1 MASANSPGT
10 AGVSPATFRQRAS
23 AGRRPAVP
31 GSRQKPTPAELLV
44 LEQFLPYRLS
54 ILSNR
59 VSRAIARRYAKT
71 FELSIPEWRV
81 IAVLGRRPGLT
92 AKEIAEATEMDKV
105 AVSRAVARLITAKR
119 VASRAD
125 RADARRQLLS
135 LTREGESVHARI
147 APIAL
152 ASEERLL
159 AALDARER
167 ALLDQL
173 LDRLLEAAK
182 VL

>member
-1 MASANSPGT
+1 MASAN
-10 AGVSPATFRQRAS
+10 R
-23 AGRRPAVP
+23 
-31 GSRQKPTPAELLV
+31 KPTPAKGSGELLV
-44 LEQFLPYRLS
+44 LEEFLPYRLS

-71 FELSIPEWRV
+71 FELTIPEWRI

-105 AVSRAVARLITAKR
+105 AVSRAVARLVSARR
-119 VASRAD
+119 VAARAD
-125 RADARRQLLS
+125 RADARRQLLA

-152 ASEERLL
+152 ASEEKLL
-159 AALDARER
+159 ASLDARER
-167 ALLDQL
+167 TELDALI
-173 LDRLLEAAK
+173 DRLLAAAK
-182 VL
+182 AL

>member
-1 MASANSPGT
+1 MASAK
-10 AGVSPATFRQRAS
+10 R
-23 AGRRPAVP
+23 
-31 GSRQKPTPAELLV
+31 KPTPSKGSGELLV
-44 LEQFLPYRLS
+44 LEEFLPYRLS

-71 FELSIPEWRV
+71 FGLTIPEWRV

-105 AVSRAVARLITAKR
+105 AVSRAVARLTASRR
-119 VASRAD
+119 VAARAD
-125 RADARRQLLS
+125 HADARRQLLA

-152 ASEERLL
+152 ASEQKLL

-167 ALLDQL
+167 TQLDALI
-173 LDRLLEAAK
+173 DRLLVAAK
-182 VL
+182 AL